1 MRKGVINHA
10 SSVCWSG
17 FVMIIELVGLQ
28 LQLQLQLLLKSCLRA
43 PEGVTSVKQLTQCLW
58 CLTPASR
65 SLECL
70 EHDIHI
76 TNC

>member
-1 MRKGVINHA
+1 MYMCQVPLLAGVCRYSYKFNIYGNYSVNYSVIYKGP
-10 SSVCWSG
+10 
-17 FVMIIELVGLQ
+17 
-28 LQLQLQLLLKSCLRA
+28 